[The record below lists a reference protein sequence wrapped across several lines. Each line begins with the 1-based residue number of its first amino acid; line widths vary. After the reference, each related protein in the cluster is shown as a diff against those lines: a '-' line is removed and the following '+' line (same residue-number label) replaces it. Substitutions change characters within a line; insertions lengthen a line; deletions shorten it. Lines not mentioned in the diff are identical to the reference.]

1 MNIFHS
7 SVCQKRR
14 WLKLIKINVEEDRG
28 KQILSYFNHIL
39 FQYVNTNI
47 NFCVAGGAVRDL
59 FSIGYVTSDIDV
71 YFNNR
76 REALLVERELRKK
89 KAKVTFRNKQLT
101 NLKFKG
107 KKIQLIRS
115 VYYNNNIE
123 GLIDNFDFTVCCG
136 AVDRNS
142 ITLHNDF
149 LMDLAAKRLVF
160 HKINFPLSSMVRVH
174 KYIRKGFRICNGN
187 MLKLVKAIQTVD
199 VSNVQQNVLE
209 FYPDGKVK
217 FNSLD

>member
-89 KAKVTFRNKQLT
+89 KQKLH
-101 NLKFKG
+101 LG
-107 KKIQLIRS
+107 I
-115 VYYNNNIE
+115 NN
-123 GLIDNFDFTVCCG
+123 
-136 AVDRNS
+136 
-142 ITLHNDF
+142 
-149 LMDLAAKRLVF
+149 
-160 HKINFPLSSMVRVH
+160 
-174 KYIRKGFRICNGN
+174 
-187 MLKLVKAIQTVD
+187 
-199 VSNVQQNVLE
+199 
-209 FYPDGKVK
+209 
-217 FNSLD
+217 